1 MKTQS
6 QIIAELL
13 SSNDKHLI
21 ALANLIRE
29 ERALQTLLRS
39 VKGQ

>member
-13 SSNDKHLI
+13 ASNDKHLI
-21 ALANLIRE
+21 ALANLIRDK
-29 ERALQTLLRS
+29 RALQTLLNT
-39 VKGQ
+39 VKGK